1 MSLMAA
7 SSCCCGVEC
16 TCPVETDL
24 PSSVLVTITATG
36 CEGTVAVLTCVAQLN
51 ASAPCEIGVC
61 LCPKYSFTARTETP
75 NCEGAVI
82 CNMQAETFDY
92 CGSGSGTGMGEAFI
106 GVSSLGI
113 GTNGTGFNADPYT
126 LCDLWTIRIN
136 FSVWLAQPVATIQT
150 ASEQNCQECY
160 VSQYYPESPCFRLN
174 VSSIDEVQY
183 CKASGQSPT
192 GTYENCVGLPHEFC
206 GIDPLSC
213 DDCPNTPPFIGITI
227 TDITVA

>member
-1 MSLMAA
+1 
-7 SSCCCGVEC
+7 
-16 TCPVETDL
+16 
-24 PSSVLVTITATG
+24 
-36 CEGTVAVLTCVAQLN
+36 
-51 ASAPCEIGVC
+51 
-61 LCPKYSFTARTETP
+61 
-75 NCEGAVI
+75 
-82 CNMQAETFDY
+82 MQAETFDY
-92 CGSGSGTGMGEAFI
+92 CGGGSGTGMGEAFI
-106 GVSSLGI
+106 GVSSLAI

-126 LCDLWTIRIN
+126 LCDLWAMRIN
-136 FSVWLAQPVATIQT
+136 FSVWSAQAVATIQT

-227 TDITVA
+227 NDITVVWSNATIGRRATLTAVDAAVPGITAGARPLESASNARTAF